1 MVKKTIL
8 FLLLLLCIFPVSLLS
23 SCRNQT
29 NVFDA
34 RKIEKGDSVSGMMV
48 EFVAMCASDN
58 RQDPETYM
66 SIVRFSGKK
75 EVKDTLYYYS
85 DPPLLG
91 RSIVFEI
98 AEDALDLFPRLDID
112 PDSDW
117 FVIENYDYAATLL
130 EPADSQ
136 KEVRILIDHYT
147 INYSMD
153 IVYAADII
161 EMILVAIF

>member
-8 FLLLLLCIFPVSLLS
+8 FLLLLLCIFPVSLLF

-48 EFVAMCASDN
+48 EFVAMCPSDN
-58 RQDPETYM
+58 RQGPETYM
-66 SIVRFSGKK
+66 SIERFSGKK
-75 EVKDTLYYYS
+75 EVKGTLYHYS
-85 DPPLLG
+85 DQLLLR

-98 AEDALDLFPRLDID
+98 AEGALDLLHRLDID

-117 FVIENYDYAATLL
+117 FVIENYGYAATLL
-130 EPADSQ
+130 EPADS
-136 KEVRILIDHYT
+136 
-147 INYSMD
+147 
-153 IVYAADII
+153 
-161 EMILVAIF
+161 